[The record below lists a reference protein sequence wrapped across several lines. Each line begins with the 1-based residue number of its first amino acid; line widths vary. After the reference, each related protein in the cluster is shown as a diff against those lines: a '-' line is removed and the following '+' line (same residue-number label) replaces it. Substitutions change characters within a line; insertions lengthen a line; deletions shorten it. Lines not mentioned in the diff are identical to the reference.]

1 MRQSHRAEKIEG
13 CPTISSGLFSWGTT
27 QYYSATDS
35 MINITDLSSYNK
47 EYSKTSQKKNKNTS
61 F

>member
-35 MINITDLSSYNK
+35 MVNITDLSSYNK
-47 EYSKTSQKKNKNTS
+47 
-61 F
+61 